1 MHYWQLDVFAEQPLT
16 GNGLAVFPDA
26 RTLSATAMQRLTQE
40 LRQFESIFLL
50 PGHGTGQFEARI
62 FTAEEELPF
71 AGHPIIG
78 AAALLHHLHA
88 PAELAELAEW
98 TLQLS
103 AKSVH
108 VTTRRHGPGFYAEMD
123 QGQAE
128 FGQRLDTAA
137 ARTVADAF
145 GLADDQLDLRYPPTV
160 VSTGLPYLLLPVTAA
175 GLARAKQRRLLDPE
189 LRACGAAFVFLLD
202 VDNREGRTWDPAGVI
217 EDVATGSAAG
227 PVAAYLV
234 EQGLHAR
241 GEAFRLNQGRFLHR
255 PSTLEVCVGV
265 EGRVRVG
272 GHVQL
277 LARAELL
284 VAPTA
289 LG

>member
-1 MHYWQLDVFAEQPLT
+1 MHYWQLDVFAEHPLM

-26 RTLSATAMQRLTQE
+26 HALSAAAMQRLTQE

-50 PGHGTGQFEARI
+50 PGDNPEQCGARI

-71 AGHPIIG
+71 AGHPVLG

-88 PAELAELAEW
+88 PAECAEW

-108 VTTRRHGPGFYAEMD
+108 VITRRQGQGFYAEMD

-128 FGQRLDTAA
+128 FGQRLDNAA
-137 ARTVADAF
+137 ARAVADAF
-145 GLADDQLDLRYPPTV
+145 GLGDDHLDLRYPATV

-175 GLARAKQRRLLDPE
+175 GLAGARQRRLLDPE

-202 VDNREGRTWDPAGVI
+202 VDSREGRTWDPAGVI

-227 PVAAYLV
+227 PVAAFLV
-234 EQGLHAR
+234 EQGLHGR
-241 GEAFRLNQGRFLHR
+241 DETFSLNQGRFLHR
-255 PSTLEVCVGV
+255 PSTLRVCVGA

-277 LARAELL
+277 VARGELL
-284 VAPTA
+284 VAPAA